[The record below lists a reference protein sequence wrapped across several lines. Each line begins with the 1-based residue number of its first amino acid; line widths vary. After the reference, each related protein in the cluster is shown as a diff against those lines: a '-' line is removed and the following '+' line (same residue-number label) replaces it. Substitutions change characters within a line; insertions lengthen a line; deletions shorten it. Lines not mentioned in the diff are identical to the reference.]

1 MAKHSDGSDNFTSCE
16 IIQEIYGLGPYRLL
30 HENEEEIFERLM
42 VRYRKHS
49 TRSADQSME
58 RLIRETIS
66 YRRAET
72 TGTYF
77 PQRKESM
84 LSNSARA
91 SAGTAG
97 KAVEDSERAPR
108 RIGLG

>member
-1 MAKHSDGSDNFTSCE
+1 MAKHSDQYDNFTSCE
-16 IIQEIYGLGPYRLL
+16 IFQEIYGLGPYRLL
-30 HENEEEIFERLM
+30 HEDEEEIFERLM
-42 VRYRKHS
+42 LRYNKHS
-49 TRSADQSME
+49 TRVDKSME

-77 PQRKESM
+77 PRRKESM
-84 LSNSARA
+84 LSSPARS

-97 KAVEDSERAPR
+97 KAGEDSEQAPR
-108 RIGLG
+108 RIRLG